1 MFKFSRGRAGAS
13 LARRSFSVLALA
25 SGLMVVLLF
34 GCRDEL
40 ESGLDT
46 NQAPDTYLTGVPPD
60 STATF
65 YRVHLYWYGND
76 VDGRV
81 TGYEYAITDSFPAD
95 EDTITYHHTTRTDS
109 VFLMPVGASQQ
120 LLGHRFYVRAIDDQG
135 AVDPEP
141 AWAFFGAVDLIPPTP
156 IFTTAEAYDPDGP
169 GVMELTS
176 THETVPTDT
185 VPTGW
190 DVRFNW
196 RGVDNDRMINE
207 QGEIDTVGTIVEYE
221 YWLLPI
227 ENAPVVGGP
236 EDTTAVY
243 EDLSTGKY
251 TFRLQAVDDAGFKG
265 LDPTVRTFV
274 WNKDPQTYF
283 DRRWNPAI
291 QDSAVYFIA
300 ESRGYD
306 VDSLLIFEGDTI
318 PMTSTASGRVRNVD
332 VRMKLRGYDPDGEE
346 GTSVSGFQW
355 RLGVGQW
362 DSNVEEDNTIQKN
375 GLTTTNNFIYAR
387 CQDALGR
394 RDGTPASVGLYVN
407 RAPNLRR
414 NVAAEGEPELLMH
427 PLPNGTVSWDSLVA
441 WGEEFIGVPDSV
453 LALKVRVRAID
464 PDSTTVDFHYAFRL
478 LGPCGSSLYKERNE
492 ESMET
497 YRELFFPWPGNCA
510 GPGDYELSVRIEEDA
525 RGDSGTRRS
534 FRTIPFTVTD

>member
-1 MFKFSRGRAGAS
+1 MFKFSRGRAGRS

-40 ESGLDT
+40 ESDLDT
-46 NQAPDTYLTGVPPD
+46 NQLPDTYLTGVPAD
-60 STATF
+60 SNATF

-76 VDGRV
+76 VDGRI
-81 TGYEYAITDSFPAD
+81 TGYEYAVTDSFPAD
-95 EDTITYHHTTRTDS
+95 EDTITYHYTTRTDS
-109 VFLMPVGASQQ
+109 IFLMPVGASQQ
-120 LLGHRFYVRAIDDQG
+120 LLGHRFYVRGIDNAG

-156 IFTTAEAYDPDGP
+156 IFTVAEAYDPEGP

-185 VPTGW
+185 IPTGW
-190 DVRFNW
+190 DVRFEW
-196 RGVDNDRMINE
+196 RGLDADRMINE

-227 ENAPVVGGP
+227 ENAPIVGGP
-236 EDTTAVY
+236 EDTTATY
-243 EDLSTGKY
+243 EDLTSGKY
-251 TFRLQAVDDAGFKG
+251 TFQLQAVDDAGFKG

-274 WNKDPQTYF
+274 WNMDPQTEF

-291 QDSAVYFIA
+291 QDSAVYFLA
-300 ESRGYD
+300 TSRGWGNEEL
-306 VDSLLIFEGDTI
+306 VFFQGDTI
-318 PMTSTASGRVRNVD
+318 PMTSSSSGRVRDVD

-346 GTSVSGFQW
+346 GVGVGGFQW

-362 DSNVEEDNTIQKN
+362 DSEVDEDNYIEKN
-375 GLTTTNNFIYAR
+375 GLETTNNFLYAR

-394 RDGTPASVGLYVN
+394 RDGTPASVGLYIN
-407 RAPNLRR
+407 RAPNLRQ

-427 PLPNGTVSWDSLVA
+427 PFPHSTVAWDSIRA
-441 WGEEFIGVPDSV
+441 WGDR
-453 LALKVRVRAID
+453 LKVRVRAID
-464 PDSTTVDFHYAFRL
+464 PDSTTVDFHYSFRL
-478 LGPCGSSLYKERNE
+478 LGPCGSVLYSLRNE
-492 ESMET
+492 ESMEA
-497 YRELFFPWPGNCA
+497 YRELFFPWPVDCA
-510 GPGDYELSVRIEEDA
+510 GPGDYQLSVRIEEDA
-525 RGDSGTRRS
+525 SGDDGTRLS
-534 FRTIPFTVTD
+534 YRTIPFTITD